1 MSGRA
6 AQLDPGHRS
15 HGGIWLCWS
24 LGNALGGTDDRLGTC
39 LYWRR
44 GAAIA
49 GPVAGGGALLLADD
63 GEATLAVEHFWQFV
77 FLIPAILVAL
87 GMFVLQHHVGSFAQL
102 YRRRLDGASYLL
114 VSCGIAL
121 VLGKLCVLL
130 LA

>member
-1 MSGRA
+1 MIGWGRA
-6 AQLDPGHRS
+6 GIGAGGRLLLGQL
-15 HGGIWLCWS
+15 L
-24 LGNALGGTDDRLGTC
+24 
-39 LYWRR
+39 
-44 GAAIA
+44 
-49 GPVAGGGALLLADD
+49 GGALLLADD

>member
-1 MSGRA
+1 M
-6 AQLDPGHRS
+6 
-15 HGGIWLCWS
+15 
-24 LGNALGGTDDRLGTC
+24 
-39 LYWRR
+39 
-44 GAAIA
+44 
-49 GPVAGGGALLLADD
+49 
-63 GEATLAVEHFWQFV
+63 
-77 FLIPAILVAL
+77 AL

>member
-1 MSGRA
+1 MASG
-6 AQLDPGHRS
+6 GCC
-15 HGGIWLCWS
+15 CWAS
-24 LGNALGGTDDRLGTC
+24 C
-39 LYWRR
+39 W
-44 GAAIA
+44 GA
-49 GPVAGGGALLLADD
+49 PCCSR
-63 GEATLAVEHFWQFV
+63 ATLAVEHFWQFV

>member
-1 MSGRA
+1 MRSPSVRFSATFEYNELSLNRA
-6 AQLDPGHRS
+6 AEQVAPRLK
-15 HGGIWLCWS
+15 GILTVADFGS
-24 LGNALGGTDDRLGTC
+24 LVVLILLAMALRDQT
-39 LYWRR
+39 
-44 GAAIA
+44 
-49 GPVAGGGALLLADD
+49 LLL
-63 GEATLAVEHFWQFV
+63 VIV

>member
-1 MSGRA
+1 MIDWGRA
-6 AQLDPGHRS
+6 CIGV
-15 HGGIWLCWS
+15 GGGCCCWAS
-24 LGNALGGTDDRLGTC
+24 C
-39 LYWRR
+39 W
-44 GAAIA
+44 
-49 GPVAGGGALLLADD
+49 GGGALLLADD